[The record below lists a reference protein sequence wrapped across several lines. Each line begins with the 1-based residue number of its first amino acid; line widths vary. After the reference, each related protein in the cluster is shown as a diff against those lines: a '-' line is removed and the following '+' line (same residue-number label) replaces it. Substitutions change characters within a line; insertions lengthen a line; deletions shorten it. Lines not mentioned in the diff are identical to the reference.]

1 MQETQPRASS
11 TVILA
16 AYVSPDAVG
25 HSLLVVRDRGGK
37 TLWKRNLGWKYH
49 LEAGGGN
56 TVTVRTLL
64 PDGQTWARTFNA
76 QTGGAPGRP
85 AVCGPDRLFAAGDA
99 RSGQTLR
106 GKARRTVHPPTV
118 SRFLFVEAFAD
129 APAPTTSRS
138 LAAGTM
144 PGTRRRYSPV

>member
-1 MQETQPRASS
+1 MTLSALLTAAALTVPAPYQVQETQPRASS

-25 HSLLVVRDRGGK
+25 HSLLVVRDRAGK

-76 QTGGAPGRP
+76 QTGAPLG
-85 AVCGPDRLFAAGDA
+85 DR
-99 RSGQTLR
+99 
-106 GKARRTVHPPTV
+106 
-118 SRFLFVEAFAD
+118 RFVDLTDFSPLVTP
-129 APAPTTSRS
+129 APAKP
-138 LAAGTM
+138 
-144 PGTRRRYSPV
+144 